1 MFKGLF
7 DLAAPAALV
16 QGEQQFSVDGRDV
29 DVVTATSVDGSPA
42 WEAKRLPPRDLRGS
56 ADHVISDKKKTH
68 IRCLRRRRFA
78 TVFPDG
84 ECIRT
89 MT

>member
-29 DVVTATSVDGSPA
+29 DDVTATSVDGSPA
-42 WEAKRLPPRDLRGS
+42 WETKQLPLRDLRGS
-56 ADHVISDKKKTH
+56 ADHVISDQKRKH
-68 IRCLRRRRFA
+68 MFVVFA
-78 TVFPDG
+78 EGALPPSFQTASAYVQ
-84 ECIRT
+84 
-89 MT
+89 